1 MRIADCAL
9 QTAVVRASGGARVC
23 AVPAAACGLRVKERP
38 ASAPNAIRDPQSAIP
53 TQCAR
58 NPQSEPRDQAA
69 GLRRLFARPSLR
81 VLPVLVPAPR
91 CPQRNAWLARLAR
104 AFAAAGSRT
113 LVLDASRAQLATTFG
128 LKARFDLLHVLRGEC
143 AIAQARLDID
153 PGLALLPAVR
163 AFDDAVQRRR
173 SLAELIA
180 GAAPAGGF
188 DLAIALLAAPH
199 VALFAEA
206 PAEIAVPVAPNARDV
221 AAALDAVR
229 KCGQRAD
236 SAGFRW
242 LFLGMDET
250 AAATLARRLAAT
262 AQAWTA
268 APLRYGAAA
277 RGARDAARIVHAAAG
292 WSAARIE
299 LPERERMS

>member
-1 MRIADCAL
+1 MLD
-9 QTAVVRASGGARVC
+9 TAERRPSAGAGT
-23 AVPAAACGLRVKERP
+23 PG
-38 ASAPNAIRDPQSAIP
+38 AIRDARSA
-53 TQCAR
+53 
-58 NPQSEPRDQAA
+58 PRDQAA

-104 AFAAAGSRT
+104 AFAAAGERT

-128 LKARFDLLHVLRGEC
+128 LKARFDLLHALRGEC
-143 AIAQARLDID
+143 GVAQARLEID
-153 PGLALLPAVR
+153 PGFALLPAGR
-163 AFDDAVQRRR
+163 AFDDAVQRKA

-180 GAAPAGGF
+180 GEAAPAEGF

-221 AAALDAVR
+221 AAALEAVR

-236 SAGFRW
+236 IAGFRW
-242 LFLGMDET
+242 LFLGMDEA

-262 AQAWTA
+262 AQPWTA

-292 WSAARIE
+292 WNAARVE